1 MERSKTVLRARAASG
16 ALVWTMLG
24 AFAGLAGM
32 GFGVAGAEGAG
43 THPSSRASAGA
54 SAGASAAASS
64 RADARP
70 GAADPMASPGLG
82 PIRFFAADRDAG
94 QISALDADLIEV
106 RRFAAPFAVE
116 LEPRSDGRLW
126 VVAAS
131 ALGPLGPH
139 WLRRYD
145 PHGALEFEAP
155 VGSLYDLACLDGDW
169 ALLVTQRPDGLR
181 EASATS
187 GAGAAQTLAVG
198 AALSTI
204 AGRAGG
210 ALVGSH
216 DGWLRSYRVWPTPA
230 LAHERDFGG
239 VIADVAPGP
248 ERGSF
253 YVLDVA
259 GAPSQRRLA
268 LVNASLATVWVRAL
282 GCSALH
288 LAVTP
293 DAQRVWVA
301 DGGGRFARR
310 FGVGGVLEISFA
322 ALPAAGCERGVAEA
336 QGGAV
341 FAAPGALVRLA
352 ADGAVLPGQ
361 GGFDFL
367 VDVAVRNQP

>member
-1 MERSKTVLRARAASG
+1 MERSTTVVRARAASG
-16 ALVWTMLG
+16 ALVWTVLG
-24 AFAGLAGM
+24 GFAGLAGLASL
-32 GFGVAGAEGAG
+32 GFGVAGPDGAG
-43 THPSSRASAGA
+43 TNPSARASA
-54 SAGASAAASS
+54 
-64 RADARP
+64 RADARS
-70 GAADPMASPGLG
+70 GAADPTASPGLR

-187 GAGAAQTLAVG
+187 GATSGAGAAQTLAVG

-288 LAVTP
+288 MAVTP

-310 FGVGGVLEISFA
+310 FGVGGALEIPFA

-352 ADGAVLPGQ
+352 PDGAVLPGQ

-367 VDVAVRNQP
+367 VDVAVRSQP